1 MDSDLWRVV
10 LVAALAVNAA
20 LGFGYRVYR
29 LSKGGPIGDVW
40 GQAVLGVV
48 LGILAILIAAGATW
62 ARWPSLVYAVIYA
75 FVAMPVWVL
84 GVLIPLPPRA
94 LDYAYAAI
102 YWVGLLVIG
111 VAAIVL

>member
-1 MDSDLWRVV
+1 MDSDLWRVL
-10 LVAALAVNAA
+10 LVGGLAVNAA
-20 LGFGYRVYR
+20 LGFGYRIHR

-48 LGILAILIAAGATW
+48 LCVFAVLVASGATW
-62 ARWPSLVYAVIYA
+62 ARWPALAYAVIYS

-94 LDYAYAAI
+94 IDYAYTGT
-102 YWVGLLVIG
+102 YWTGLIVIG
-111 VAAIVL
+111 VAAIAL